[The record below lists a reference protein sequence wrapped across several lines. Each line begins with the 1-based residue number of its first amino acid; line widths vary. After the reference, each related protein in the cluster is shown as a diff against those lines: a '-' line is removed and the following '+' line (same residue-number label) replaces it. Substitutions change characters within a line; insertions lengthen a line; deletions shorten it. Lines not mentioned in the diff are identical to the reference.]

1 MESNDNFLFNKLIFG
16 KYKVVKLISKG
27 SFGNV
32 YLSINIIN
40 KKLYAIKAEDR
51 FGKKQI
57 LEQETFIL
65 YNLRGRGI
73 PSVITYGRRGN
84 YNMLVQTLLGKS
96 LQDLWEEKNKIFN
109 LKDICMIAIQTLQR
123 VEYIH
128 SKDFLHR
135 DIKPGNFLV
144 GYPDD
149 SLIYLIDFGNSRKY
163 RSSRTG
169 KHIQSYKINR
179 IFGTTLFLSV
189 NVLRGNEQ
197 SRKDDLESLGYMYIY
212 LYKGELPWSN
222 IKANSIDEL
231 LEITSELKEKIK
243 IENLCKNMPKEMYL
257 YMKYVKNLQFKETPN
272 YKYLRKLFEDILV
285 KIGQKND
292 NIFSWAKITK
302 TFNKEMMNISS
313 KFNPQGN
320 LSKQLM
326 KENSIGSKI
335 HRQNKLMDFN
345 NSKNNREKENK
356 VHKNGKNN
364 INVNNKVISRNINLD
379 FNKYIINYNNKTN
392 KTSKKKFKY
401 SNHMMIKYN
410 KKTNDKIKIIK
421 KGFTN
426 TVNINKFNN
435 TQILIN
441 KPKIEI
447 NNIFNKDINIFNSS
461 NNSSS
466 FLLTDI
472 NYKPQTNFKEGK
484 NNLIKNNY
492 LKFKKDLSY
501 NSCEYKSKQSFI
513 LKSKGFEDINYRR
526 IKDRANSYEI
536 QENNLDNT
544 LEKLKHFDSI
554 NFIRNEN
561 KNQIFKINKSHI
573 YSFKNIIS
581 NENAHDPAKLSK
593 YILTILF
600 NNTK

>member
-1 MESNDNFLFNKLIFG
+1 M
-16 KYKVVKLISKG
+16 
-27 SFGNV
+27 
-32 YLSINIIN
+32 
-40 KKLYAIKAEDR
+40 
-51 FGKKQI
+51 
-57 LEQETFIL
+57 
-65 YNLRGRGI
+65 
-73 PSVITYGRRGN
+73 
-84 YNMLVQTLLGKS
+84 
-96 LQDLWEEKNKIFN
+96 
-109 LKDICMIAIQTLQR
+109 
-123 VEYIH
+123 
-128 SKDFLHR
+128 
-135 DIKPGNFLV
+135 
-144 GYPDD
+144 
-149 SLIYLIDFGNSRKY
+149 
-163 RSSRTG
+163 
-169 KHIQSYKINR
+169 
-179 IFGTTLFLSV
+179 
-189 NVLRGNEQ
+189 
-197 SRKDDLESLGYMYIY
+197 
-212 LYKGELPWSN
+212 
-222 IKANSIDEL
+222 
-231 LEITSELKEKIK
+231 
-243 IENLCKNMPKEMYL
+243 
-257 YMKYVKNLQFKETPN
+257 
-272 YKYLRKLFEDILV
+272 
-285 KIGQKND
+285 
-292 NIFSWAKITK
+292 
-302 TFNKEMMNISS
+302 
-313 KFNPQGN
+313 
-320 LSKQLM
+320 
-326 KENSIGSKI
+326 
-335 HRQNKLMDFN
+335 
-345 NSKNNREKENK
+345 
-356 VHKNGKNN
+356 
-364 INVNNKVISRNINLD
+364 ISRNINLD

-513 LKSKGFEDINYRR
+513 LKRKGFEDINYRR